1 MKTKAQYEPLSSDSR
16 KTIEICL
23 AQAERCMETGAF
35 VQSEELYQQAL
46 TLGEAQKQDILI
58 SAAYRGLG
66 ELHGTKKEWTRAMEF
81 LHKARQID
89 IRLDHRLGLA
99 KDYMTLIWWMPSPR
113 NLKEAEQLF
122 RRILASHSK
131 DAAQEEMAR
140 SYSGLGHVY
149 LNQKEAGL
157 AEEMFQKAYLL
168 DEAIGNKVYAAIQLT
183 AMGLTHFSRNDPVLA
198 EQLVRQAIVQ
208 HAETGDRKGLDYH
221 YAALRDMY
229 LGRDDQKA
237 LDVGRELCALLEEF
251 GIKVEL
257 PSAYAGVAQALKNL
271 RCFNQAEEFLL
282 KALEVSEALGLAQHA
297 IEVHV
302 RLADLYVDV
311 GHSDW
316 AEEEYNAVLNLCK
329 RQQDKMAEAQA
340 YVELG
345 NLRAHNND
353 TAGTR
358 AFWSRAQLLFWQV
371 GRPDLVERV
380 NSSFEQL
387 EKR

>member
-1 MKTKAQYEPLSSDSR
+1 
-16 KTIEICL
+16 
-23 AQAERCMETGAF
+23 METGAF
-35 VQSEELYQQAL
+35 AHSEELYQQAVI
-46 TLGEAQKQDILI
+46 LGEAQKQDTLI
-58 SAAYRGLG
+58 SAAYRGMG
-66 ELHGTKKEWTRAMEF
+66 ELCGTRKEWTRAMEF

-89 IRLDHRLGLA
+89 IRLDHRLGLV

-122 RRILASHSK
+122 RRILACHSE
-131 DAAQEEMAR
+131 DAVQEEMAR

-149 LNQKEAGL
+149 LNQKEAEL
-157 AEEMFQKAYLL
+157 AEEMFHKAYLL
-168 DEAIGNKVYAAIQLT
+168 DEALGNKVYAAIQLT
-183 AMGLTHFSRNDPVLA
+183 AKGLTHLSRNDPAQA
-198 EQLVRQAIVQ
+198 EQLVRQAIAQ

-221 YAALRDMY
+221 YAALRDIY
-229 LGRDDQKA
+229 IGFDDQKA
-237 LDVGRELCALLEEF
+237 LSIGQELCALLEEF
-251 GIKVEL
+251 DVRVEW
-257 PSAYAGVAQALKNL
+257 PSAYVGVAQVLKNL
-271 RCFNQAEEFLL
+271 RHLNQAEEFLL

-311 GHSDW
+311 GHIDW

-329 RQQDKMAEAQA
+329 RQQDKMGEAQA

-345 NLRAHNND
+345 NLRTHSND

-380 NSSFEQL
+380 NASFEQL